1 MSATEMIRQQSG
13 WIEKAARAGYAARG
27 IVFLI
32 IGYFAFKASYSTGR
46 TMGSK
51 DAIQFVFGTAGGIV
65 LLFALVL
72 ALAAFAGW
80 RLFQAVR
87 DVDRH
92 GTSAKGMAVRAGL
105 AGSAISYAALTVFA
119 ATLAAG
125 LGSSANGGGTKGV
138 VAKAFEAGWGEA
150 LTYLVCALLA
160 AVGVAHLIKGGTASF
175 RKFMS
180 IPADKERWIRPVCQI
195 GLIARGLTFLL
206 LAYLIGTGVASLD
219 GGRTPGLDTA
229 LDAMSRWSFGWVF
242 LAATGLGLIAFGA
255 YSFAEARY
263 RRIEV
268 R

>member
-1 MSATEMIRQQSG
+1 LSATDLIRRQGG

-51 DAIQFVFGTAGGIV
+51 DAVQFVFGTAGGIV
-65 LLFALVL
+65 LLVALVL

-80 RLFQAVR
+80 RLLQAVR

-92 GTSAKGMAVRAGL
+92 GSDAKGMAVRLGL
-105 AGSAISYAALTVFA
+105 AGSAVSYAALTAFA
-119 ATLAAG
+119 GALVAG
-125 LGSSANGGGTKGV
+125 VGTSSDGGGAHGV
-138 VAKAFEAGWGEA
+138 VAKAFEAGWGRA
-150 LTYLVCALLA
+150 LTYLVCALLV
-160 AVGVAHLIKGGTASF
+160 AVGLAHLVKGGTASF
-175 RKFMS
+175 EKFMA
-180 IPADKERWIRPVCQI
+180 IPADKRRWLRPVCQF

-206 LAYLIGTGVASLD
+206 LAYLVGTGVASLED
-219 GGRTPGLDTA
+219 GRTPGLATA
-229 LDAMSRWSFGWVF
+229 LDAMSGWRLGWVF

-255 YSFAEARY
+255 YAFAEARY